1 MEQPTNNS
9 PTKTVNYEVFNRF
22 QSMFYQ
28 NISEFEK
35 YSYYEIKQ
43 NSFILLNNLI
53 KGFPHLAD
61 ELLNIY
67 SPAIKIFDSPA
78 IILALQ
84 RKFVNGFTRPRMP
97 QFLYYKSKPTKVIK
111 EKIIKIDKDLL
122 EFGPEISKEIMSILM
137 YDSKTYEYLKFS
149 TKVQF
154 LGKQILGEIQK
165 KEEIKSR
172 KKLK

>member
-1 MEQPTNNS
+1 MEQP
-9 PTKTVNYEVFNRF
+9 PTKVVNYEFFNKF
-22 QSMFYQ
+22 QTMFFT
-28 NISEFEK
+28 NIGEFEK

-43 NSFILLNNLI
+43 NSFTLLNNLI

-61 ELLNIY
+61 ELFNIY

-84 RKFVNGFTRPRMP
+84 RKFVNGFTRPRIP
-97 QFLYYKSKPTKVIK
+97 QFIFYKSGKSKVVK
-111 EKIIKIDKDLL
+111 EKSVKIDKDLIV
-122 EFGPEISKEIMSILM
+122 FDSEISKEIMSILM

-149 TKVQF
+149 NKVQF
-154 LGKQILGEIQK
+154 LGKQIIGELQK
-165 KEEIKSR
+165 KQEIKSR